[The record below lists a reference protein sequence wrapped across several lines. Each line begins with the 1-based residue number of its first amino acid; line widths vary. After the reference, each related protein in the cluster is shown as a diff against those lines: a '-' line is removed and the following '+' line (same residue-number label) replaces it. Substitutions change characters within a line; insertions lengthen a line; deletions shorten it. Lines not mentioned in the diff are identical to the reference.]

1 MPTKDV
7 AKQTKCVIRKAK
19 REKHFKKQE
28 RVNLVR
34 QNIAEKLSQ
43 MKVAKKK
50 KKKNVQICS
59 RENIS
64 DLNINIF

>member
-34 QNIAEKLSQ
+34 QNIAEELSQ

-50 KKKNVQICS
+50 FRYAAGRTLV
-59 RENIS
+59 IS
-64 DLNINIF
+64 T

>member
-50 KKKNVQICS
+50 KKMFRYAAERTLVI
-59 RENIS
+59 
-64 DLNINIF
+64 LT

>member
-7 AKQTKCVIRKAK
+7 TKQTKCVIRKAK

-34 QNIAEKLSQ
+34 QNIAEELSQ
-43 MKVAKKK
+43 MKAATKM
-50 KKKNVQICS
+50 S
-59 RENIS
+59 RYAAGRTLVI
-64 DLNINIF
+64 LT